1 MRVLLVDNHPL
12 YLEGLRSLA
21 TAHGIA
27 VVGTAKD
34 GLEALDKV
42 RKLLPDTILI
52 EMQLPN
58 CDGLTATQLIKA
70 EFPRI
75 KIIVLSN
82 FSDEEYIFEA
92 LKVGASGFLP
102 KDLDLDEFNRLIT
115 NLSQDEPIL
124 PSGFISRLFN
134 NLTEQGP
141 TKTSFID
148 LAFKELTNRQM
159 EILSLAAKGFTYKE
173 IGAQLYLTERTVKYH
188 MKQILSKLH
197 LSSRKQA
204 VGYLKQMQRCLKIND
219 MVGGYQYPMY
229 SGQ

>member
-1 MRVLLVDNHPL
+1 MRLLLVDNHPL

-21 TAHGIA
+21 LSHGIN

-34 GLEALDKV
+34 GLEALDQT
-42 RKLLPDTILI
+42 RKLLPDTILM

-70 EFPRI
+70 EFPGT
-75 KIIVLSN
+75 KIIILSN
-82 FSDEEYIFEA
+82 YNDEEFVFKA

-102 KDLDLDEFNRLIT
+102 KDLDINEFNQLIKD
-115 NLSQDEPIL
+115 LSQDGPVF
-124 PSGFISRLFN
+124 PYCFIARIFN
-134 NLTEQGP
+134 NLAAKRGTTRE
-141 TKTSFID
+141 SFID
-148 LAFKELTNRQM
+148 MAFKELTDRQM
-159 EILSLAAKGFTYKE
+159 EILSLVAKGFTYKE

-204 VGYLKQMQRCLKIND
+204 VGYLKQMQKCLKTDD
-219 MVGGYQYPMY
+219 MVGAYQ
-229 SGQ
+229 

>member
-1 MRVLLVDNHPL
+1 MMRLLLVDNHPL

-21 TAHGIA
+21 VSHGIT

-34 GLEALDKV
+34 GLEALDKA

-70 EFPRI
+70 ELPQI
-75 KIIVLSN
+75 KIIILSN
-82 FSDEEYIFEA
+82 FSDAEYIFEA

-102 KDLDLDEFNRLIT
+102 KDLDLDEFSRL
-115 NLSQDEPIL
+115 LADSFQDEPIL
-124 PSGFISRLFN
+124 PPDFISRLFN
-134 NLTEQGP
+134 NLSLKRGAN
-141 TKTSFID
+141 KKSFID
-148 LAFKELTNRQM
+148 PAFKELTNRQM

-188 MKQILSKLH
+188 MKQILKKLH

-204 VGYLKQMQRCLKIND
+204 IGYLKQVQRCLKLE
-219 MVGGYQYPMY
+219 GTKGAYQ
-229 SGQ
+229 